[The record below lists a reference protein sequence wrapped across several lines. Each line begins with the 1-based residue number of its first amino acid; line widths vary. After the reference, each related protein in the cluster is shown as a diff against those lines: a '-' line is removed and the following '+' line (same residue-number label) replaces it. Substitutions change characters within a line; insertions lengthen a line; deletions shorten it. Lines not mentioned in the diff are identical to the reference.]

1 MDSFLKLKLE
11 LAYKGLSIETAEQRF
26 KDLKQPLLEKE
37 EPPPPKERKLRKLKP
52 KKEVK

>member
-26 KDLKQPLLEKE
+26 KSLKE
-37 EPPPPKERKLRKLKP
+37 PKESVPEERVAPVPKKIRKLNP
-52 KKEVK
+52 KKK